1 MAISEEKEVLQHEQI
16 LLKSLYC
23 VINEFQV
30 SLPKKWEGN
39 NRCAWQHED
48 VKTVQCIKI
57 R

>member
-1 MAISEEKEVLQHEQI
+1 MAIFEEKEVLQHEQI

-39 NRCAWQHED
+39 NRCA
-48 VKTVQCIKI
+48 
-57 R
+57 